1 MPKFDCAVFDLD
13 GTILDTL
20 DDLTWA
26 VNQAMTR
33 AHRPTHSREA
43 VRRMV
48 GNGVRMLI
56 ARALGEDADDAQTDA
71 ALSDFRAAYSGHM
84 DVFTR
89 EYEGVTP
96 MLHRLKAAGMRLC
109 VCSNKYN
116 AAVQQLIAAH
126 FPGLFDAVIGEGEGI
141 PRKPDPAGVRLVMQQ
156 ADADPAR
163 TCYIGDSGVDI
174 HTARNAGLHCIAV
187 SWGFADRDALV
198 GMQPDM
204 LCDTMEALENAILA
218 D

>member
-1 MPKFDCAVFDLD
+1 MKTGIIFDLD
-13 GTILDTL
+13 GTLLDTL
-20 DDLTWA
+20 EDLA
-26 VNQAMTR
+26 DSVNYILRENGCPERSLGEVR
-33 AHRPTHSREA
+33 A
-43 VRRMV
+43 MV

-96 MLHRLKAAGMRLC
+96 MLRRLKAAGMRLC

-163 TCYIGDSGVDI
+163 TCYIGDSDVDI